1 MPPPPASS
9 PSSEQPD
16 LRAPRVRLLPLGG
29 LGEVGMNCMAIE
41 QRGEVLLVDCGVTFD
56 DRGLGVDVVHPDF
69 EALETFGGR
78 VVGVVVTHGHEDHI
92 GALPYLLKRHD
103 VPVWAPP
110 YALGLIR
117 ERLGEHEVLAHA
129 RLLET
134 RPRMPFDV
142 GSFRVE
148 PIRVTHSIADATA
161 LAIRTDMGIVL
172 HSGDFKVDESPPDGE
187 HFDTERLSHLGDEG
201 VTLLMS
207 DSTNI
212 DAEGPTGNEIDVG
225 AVLESLVE
233 GATGAVVVAMFASN
247 IHRLRLLGDIA
258 RKTGRK
264 IVLLGRGVGT
274 HARVARSTGYLPWPD
289 DLVWPD
295 SRARELPRAKILAV
309 ATGSQGEEKAA
320 LAKLAR
326 GEHPSLDVGP
336 GDRIVL
342 SARTIPGN
350 EPEVHALLGQLI
362 RRGCEVRT
370 RLTDRGV
377 HVSGH
382 AHRPEQRRMIE
393 LVRPKYFIPVHG
405 TIHHLTRHAQ
415 LARETGVEHA
425 AVIENGRI
433 AALTAEGLDTSKTTH
448 SGRIHVWA
456 GRAIPPAVLRE
467 RQVVAEEGF
476 ASCAVV
482 VDAQGSVVDVTL
494 ITRGVVDEVEH
505 PDELDA
511 ARGAVRRSIADLPSH
526 SDDARIAEEAR
537 LAVRRTFW
545 KSRGKKPM
553 TVVHVRR
560 SS

>member
-1 MPPPPASS
+1 VSAVPSFPAR
-9 PSSEQPD
+9 
-16 LRAPRVRLLPLGG
+16 LRVLPLGG
-29 LGEVGMNCMAIE
+29 LGEVGMNCMAVE
-41 QRGEVLLVDCGVTFD
+41 QRGDVLLIDCGVTFD
-56 DRGLGVDVVHPDF
+56 ARGLGVDVVHPDF
-69 EALETFGGR
+69 SALDAFGER
-78 VVGVVVTHGHEDHI
+78 VAGVVVTHGHEDHI

-129 RLLET
+129 RLFET
-134 RPRMPFDV
+134 RPRTPFHV

-161 LAIRTDMGIVL
+161 LAITTDAGMFV
-172 HSGDFKVDESPPDGE
+172 HSGDFKVDDAPPDGE
-187 HFDTERLSHLGDEG
+187 QFDAERLRELGDAG

-212 DAEGPTGNEIDVG
+212 DSEGPTGNEIDVG
-225 AVLESLVE
+225 AVLETLVE

-258 RKTGRK
+258 RRSGRK

-295 SRARELPRAKILAV
+295 AQARELPKSKILAV
-309 ATGSQGEEKAA
+309 ATGSQGEANAA

-326 GEHPSLDVGP
+326 GDHPALDIGP
-336 GDRIVL
+336 GDRVVL

-350 EPEVHALLGQLI
+350 EREVHALLGLLL
-362 RRGCEVRT
+362 RRGVEVRT

-393 LVRPKYFIPVHG
+393 LVRPKCFIPVHG
-405 TIHHLTRHAQ
+405 TIHHLTRHAE
-415 LARETGVEHA
+415 LARETGVEQVL
-425 AVIENGRI
+425 VIENGRI
-433 AALTAEGLDTSKTTH
+433 AEIENGHLDLRDTVH
-448 SGRIHVWA
+448 SGRVHVWA
-456 GRAIPPAVLRE
+456 GREIPTHVLRE
-467 RQVVAEEGF
+467 REVLAEEGF
-476 ASCAVV
+476 ASCAVT
-482 VDAQGSVVDVTL
+482 VDPDGSVVDVSL
-494 ITRGVVDEVEH
+494 VTRGVVDEVEH
-505 PDELDA
+505 ADEVAA
-511 ARGAVRRSIADLPSH
+511 ARAAVRHAIADLASH
-526 SDDARIAEEAR
+526 ADDAQIAEQTR
-537 LAVRRTFW
+537 LAVRRTFF

-560 SS
+560 RA

>member
-1 MPPPPASS
+1 MSQTAS
-9 PSSEQPD
+9 PSDP
-16 LRAPRVRLLPLGG
+16 PRPTVRLLPLGG

-41 QRGEVLLVDCGVTFD
+41 QRGEVILVDCGVTFD

-69 EALETFGGR
+69 SALDSFGSR
-78 VVGVVVTHGHEDHI
+78 IAGVIVTHGHEDHI
-92 GALPYLLKRHD
+92 GALPYLLRRHD

-129 RLLET
+129 RLQAT
-134 RPRMPFDV
+134 KPRSAFQV

-161 LAIRTDMGIVL
+161 LAISTDVGTII
-172 HSGDFKVDESPPDGE
+172 HSGDFKFDDAPPDGE
-187 HFDTERLSHLGDEG
+187 TFDVERLAQLGDEG

-258 RKTGRK
+258 RRTGRK

-295 SRARELPRAKILAV
+295 AQTRELPRSKILAV
-309 ATGSQGEEKAA
+309 ATGSQGEANAA

-326 GEHPSLDVGP
+326 GDHPALDIGP
-336 GDRIVL
+336 GDRVIL

-350 EPEVHALLGQLI
+350 EREVHALLGLLL

-393 LVRPKYFIPVHG
+393 LVRPKCFIPVHG
-405 TIHHLTRHAQ
+405 TIHHLTRHAE
-415 LARETGVEHA
+415 LARETGVQQVS
-425 AVIENGRI
+425 VIENGRI
-433 AALTAEGLDTSKTTH
+433 AEVTD
-448 SGRIHVWA
+448 GRLELRETVHA
-456 GRAIPPAVLRE
+456 GRVHVFAGREIPTHVLRE
-467 RQVVAEEGF
+467 REVLAEEGF
-476 ASCAVV
+476 ASCAVTV
-482 VDAQGSVVDVTL
+482 GASGSVVDVTL
-494 ITRGVVDEVEH
+494 ITRGVVDEAAH
-505 PDELDA
+505 PEEVQA
-511 ARGAVRRSIADLPSH
+511 ARAAVRHAIADLASH
-526 SDDARIAEEAR
+526 ADDAQIAEQTR
-537 LAVRRTFW
+537 LAVRRSFF

-553 TVVHVRR
+553 TVVHVRGPA
-560 SS
+560 

>member
-1 MPPPPASS
+1 M
-9 PSSEQPD
+9 
-16 LRAPRVRLLPLGG
+16 LPLGG
-29 LGEVGMNCMAIE
+29 LGEVGMNCMAVE
-41 QRGEVLLVDCGVTFD
+41 QRGDVLLVDCGVTFD
-56 DRGLGVDVVHPDF
+56 ARGLGVDVIHPDF
-69 EALETFGGR
+69 SALDAFGAR
-78 VVGVVVTHGHEDHI
+78 IAGVVVTHGHEDHI

-129 RLLET
+129 RLFET
-134 RPRMPFDV
+134 RPRTPFHV

-161 LAIRTDMGIVL
+161 LAITTDAGMFV
-172 HSGDFKVDESPPDGE
+172 HSGDFKVDEAPPDGE
-187 HFDTERLSHLGDEG
+187 HFDTERLRELGDAG

-258 RKTGRK
+258 RRTGRK

-295 SRARELPRAKILAV
+295 AQTRELPRSKILAV
-309 ATGSQGEEKAA
+309 ATGSQGEANAA

-326 GEHPSLDVGP
+326 GDHPALDIGP
-336 GDRIVL
+336 GDRVIL

-350 EPEVHALLGQLI
+350 EREVHALLGLLL

-393 LVRPKYFIPVHG
+393 LVRPKCFIPVHG
-405 TIHHLTRHAQ
+405 TIHHLTRHAE
-415 LARETGVEHA
+415 LARETGVQQVS
-425 AVIENGRI
+425 VIENGRI
-433 AALTAEGLDTSKTTH
+433 AEVTD
-448 SGRIHVWA
+448 GRLELRETVHA
-456 GRAIPPAVLRE
+456 GRVHVFAGREIPTHVLRE
-467 RQVVAEEGF
+467 REVLAEEGF
-476 ASCAVV
+476 ASCAVTV
-482 VDAQGSVVDVTL
+482 GASGSVVDVTL
-494 ITRGVVDEVEH
+494 ITRGVVDEAAH
-505 PDELDA
+505 PEEVQA
-511 ARGAVRRSIADLPSH
+511 ARAAVRHAIADLASH
-526 SDDARIAEEAR
+526 ADDAQIAEQTR
-537 LAVRRTFW
+537 LAVRRTFF

-560 SS
+560 PA